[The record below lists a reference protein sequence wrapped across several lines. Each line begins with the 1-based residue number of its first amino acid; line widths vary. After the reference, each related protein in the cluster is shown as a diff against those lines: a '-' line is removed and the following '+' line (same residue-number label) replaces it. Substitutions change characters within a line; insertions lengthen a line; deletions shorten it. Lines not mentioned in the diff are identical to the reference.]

1 MMTGTIEQHFPLH
14 QKNDVEQIQK
24 CFAKYKFKLIKAF
37 LFGGF
42 SKYMQPI
49 NMMKNYYGEKYAFEY
64 CFLLH
69 YVAWLTI
76 PAALGV
82 VVLIRMF

>member
-1 MMTGTIEQHFPLH
+1 
-14 QKNDVEQIQK
+14 
-24 CFAKYKFKLIKAF
+24 LIFTF

-42 SKYMQPI
+42 GKYMQPM

-69 YVAWLTI
+69 YVAWLMI
-76 PAALGV
+76 PSALGV
-82 VVLIRMF
+82 AVLVRML